1 MVKKH
6 YSPLPNQHK
15 QIKHPASY
23 SMLHAVI
30 LSVVMLTVALK
41 TIMLTV
47 AMKPIMLS
55 AVVLTVVRKGI
66 MLSVIMLTV
75 AFDPIMLSV
84 LTPCHWLLGQK
95 PAQNSVSPHQ
105 FDGTQ

>member
-6 YSPLPNQHK
+6 YLPLPNQHK

-30 LSVVMLTVALK
+30 LSVV
-41 TIMLTV
+41 MLTV

-75 AFDPIMLSV
+75 ALDPIMLTVVTS
-84 LTPCHWLLGQK
+84 CHWLLGQK